1 MHKQKGFTFWSLT
14 FIVGVVVIVAL
25 LTMKLFPA
33 YSEFFAV
40 KRAINRLKTE
50 GSLSSMSKR
59 DITRAF
65 QRSAGIDDIH
75 SIKAPDLEISKARNG
90 ETVVSVDYEVVVPLV
105 ANVSALL
112 TFHAS
117 TDDSVE
123 VTEADEIIE

>member
-1 MHKQKGFTFWSLT
+1 MRKQKGFTFWGLAFT
-14 FIVGVVVIVAL
+14 LAIIAIVAL

-40 KRAINRLKTE
+40 KRAMNRLQTE

-65 QRSAGIDDIH
+65 QRSSGIDDIR
-75 SIKAPDLEISKARNG
+75 SIKASDLEISKARTG

-123 VTEADEIIE
+123 LTETVE

>member
-1 MHKQKGFTFWSLT
+1 MYKQKGFTFWGLAFTLT
-14 FIVGVVVIVAL
+14 IVAIIAL

-40 KRAINRLKTE
+40 KRAMNRLQTE

-65 QRSAGIDDIH
+65 QRSAGIDDIR
-75 SIKAPDLEISKARNG
+75 SIKFTDLEIRKARTG

-117 TDDSVE
+117 TDD
-123 VTEADEIIE
+123 

>member
-1 MHKQKGFTFWSLT
+1 MHKQQGFTFWGLAFTLT
-14 FIVGVVVIVAL
+14 IVAIIAL

-40 KRAINRLKTE
+40 KRAMNRLQTE
-50 GSLSSMSKR
+50 GSLSSMNKR

-75 SIKAPDLEISKARNG
+75 SIKAPDLEISKARTG

-123 VTEADEIIE
+123 LAETAE

>member
-1 MHKQKGFTFWSLT
+1 MHKQKGFTFWSLAFVIGT
-14 FIVGVVVIVAL
+14 VVIIAL

-40 KRAINRLKTE
+40 KRAINRLQTE
-50 GSLSSMSKR
+50 GSLNSMSNR
-59 DITRAF
+59 EITRGF
-65 QRSAGIDDIH
+65 DRSRGIEGFN
-75 SIKAPDLEISKARNG
+75 SVRGTDLVINKARTG

-117 TDDSVE
+117 TDDSAE
-123 VTEADEIIE
+123 VPEASK